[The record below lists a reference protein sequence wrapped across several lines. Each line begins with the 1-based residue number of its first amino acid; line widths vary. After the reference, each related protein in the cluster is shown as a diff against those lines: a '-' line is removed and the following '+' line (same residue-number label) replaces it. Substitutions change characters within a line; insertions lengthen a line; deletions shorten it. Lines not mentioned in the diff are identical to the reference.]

1 MPTAS
6 KVLDR
11 VLVLEMVRVTEAAA
25 IGASTLIGRGDEK
38 AADAAAVEAMR
49 DARDGGAIAE
59 LTRLAAAGAGVLIVA
74 ADVSRRRSMLSAA
87 LHPERFELSGALLF
101 SRLCSEAAITERSQR
116 LHEGSWIA
124 LIDHDTLTAHPEL
137 AEHFVDAVLLD
148 PPRGA
153 WLAPAGPN
161 WVRVDG
167 AAEQRFAASAYG
179 ASV

>member
-1 MPTAS
+1 
-6 KVLDR
+6 
-11 VLVLEMVRVTEAAA
+11 
-25 IGASTLIGRGDEK
+25 
-38 AADAAAVEAMR
+38 MR

-124 LIDHDTLTAHPEL
+124 LIDHDTLTSHPEL
-137 AEHFVDAVLLD
+137 ATQFVDAVLLD

-167 AAEQRFAASAYG
+167 AAEQRFAASVYG
-179 ASV
+179 APA

>member
-1 MPTAS
+1 
-6 KVLDR
+6 V
-11 VLVLEMVRVTEAAA
+11 A
-25 IGASTLIGRGDEK
+25 I
-38 AADAAAVEAMR
+38 EAMR

-59 LTRLAAAGAGVLIVA
+59 LTRLAAAGEGVLIVVA
-74 ADVSRRRSMLSAA
+74 EVARRRSMLSAA
-87 LHPERFELSGALLF
+87 LHPERFDLSGALLF

-124 LIDHDTLTAHPEL
+124 LIDHDTLTSHPEL
-137 AEHFVDAVLLD
+137 ATQFVDAVLLD

-179 ASV
+179 APG

>member
-1 MPTAS
+1 MEQPCLTDG
-6 KVLDR
+6 V
-11 VLVLEMVRVTEAAA
+11 A
-25 IGASTLIGRGDEK
+25 I
-38 AADAAAVEAMR
+38 EAMR

-59 LTRLAAAGAGVLIVA
+59 LTRLAAAGEGVLIVV

-87 LHPERFELSGALLF
+87 LHPERFGLSGALLF
-101 SRLCSEAAITERSQR
+101 SRLCSEAAITERSQQ
-116 LHEGSWIA
+116 LDTGSWLA

-137 AEHFVDAVLLD
+137 ATHFVDAVLLD

-153 WLAPAGPN
+153 WLAPVGPA

-179 ASV
+179 ASA